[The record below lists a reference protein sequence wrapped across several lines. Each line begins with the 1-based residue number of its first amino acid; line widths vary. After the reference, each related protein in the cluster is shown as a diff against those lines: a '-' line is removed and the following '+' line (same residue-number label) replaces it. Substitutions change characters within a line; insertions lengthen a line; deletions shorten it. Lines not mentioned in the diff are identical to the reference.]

1 MKLKSFFAESV
12 EAALGLAREELGADA
27 VLVNSRKAPPE
38 ARHLGEYEVVAAW
51 LPEGSPAQQK
61 PEGGDGLRQA
71 AGLNA
76 SLNQINFGRELEA
89 LRQQM
94 ERMQRAIWRS
104 SFYFRSAAGAGA
116 VENEVLGLLAGAEVD
131 PQLAQ
136 EIAACV
142 QARLA
147 GDPLLETPSGI
158 GQNTAELNLRRL
170 LAEELERRFTV
181 DPSLGKPGAAQAIV
195 VLVGPPGAGKTT
207 TLAKLAVTEG
217 LRRRRRVQFV
227 SLDNYRIG
235 AGEPLRTYASVLGV
249 GMETLA
255 GGRMLAQALASYRH
269 KDLILIDTPGF
280 GPRDMDAA
288 EELAAGLS
296 ERSDI
301 DVHLVLPVT
310 AKSADLSSAVDRFE
324 MFRPTKLLFTR
335 LDETTSLG
343 AAFSQAARTA
353 KPVSFLSCGQ
363 QVPDDLAPAAH
374 KRVVELVLGLAGE

>member
-51 LPEGSPAQQK
+51 LPEGSTVQPKTEA
-61 PEGGDGLRQA
+61 GDGARPA
-71 AGLNA
+71 TGLNSGPA
-76 SLNQINFGRELEA
+76 QINFGRELEA
-89 LRQQM
+89 LRLQM

-104 SFYFRSAAGAGA
+104 SFYFRPASETRP

-147 GDPLLETPSGI
+147 GDPLLEMPAG
-158 GQNTAELNLRRL
+158 GGRNNAEPNLRRL
-170 LAEELERRFTV
+170 LAEELERRITV
-181 DPSLGKPGAAQAIV
+181 DPSLGKPGAAQSIV

-217 LRRRRRVQFV
+217 LRRRRRVQFI

-235 AGEPLRTYASVLGV
+235 AGEPLRTYASVLGA

-255 GGRMLAQALASYRH
+255 GSRVLPQALAAYRH

-280 GPRDMDAA
+280 GPRDLDAA
-288 EELAAGLS
+288 AELAAGLG
-296 ERSDI
+296 ERADLDI
-301 DVHLVLPVT
+301 HLVLPAT

-324 MFRPTKLLFTR
+324 MFRPAKLLFTR
-335 LDETTSLG
+335 LDETASLG

-353 KPVSFLSCGQ
+353 KPVSFLACGQ
-363 QVPDDLAPAAH
+363 QVPEDLTPATH
-374 KRVVELVLGLAGE
+374 RRVVDLVLGLTGE

>member
-310 AKSADLSSAVDRFE
+310 AKSADLSNAVDRFE